1 MQISTKC
8 ATIQTL
14 ESPTPTCQAS
24 SLSPPPKHLLASKL
38 CLVNEVSNALTITEA
53 SFGSDQSVPI
63 KHKREHSG
71 GHVAAL
77 VLVKMIPLRRSD
89 KDLLKSILTD
99 L

>member
-8 ATIQTL
+8 TTIQTT
-14 ESPTPTCQAS
+14 ESPTPTGQAPA
-24 SLSPPPKHLLASKL
+24 LSHPQKL
-38 CLVNEVSNALTITEA
+38 CLVKEVSIALTITEA
-53 SFGSDQSVPI
+53 SFGADQSVPI

-71 GHVAAL
+71 DHVIAL